1 MMIKINFVILMALFV
16 SSALAQE
23 LTIYLDVSSTS
34 TEGVVSYPS
43 ENLSFPVRGTDAN
56 DKLTRPWFQA
66 FPILGNYTI
75 VEIDEQ
81 LIRLQAQT
89 GKGKLLQRLYGKGG
103 LVLLSD
109 LKASGLWRSRANAP
123 LKSFGALSVPALSQ
137 LTSKLTLGM
146 SVAIKSL
153 AEKEQVR
160 WFHQKTVDYWL
171 SPQGIL
177 VPVPRDFV
185 TTEGFAI
192 VLDSES
198 AQVLT
203 LKIQDSFAYFEKPVA
218 VPFPQLSQVR
228 ISVWRI
234 DAELLGSQET
244 NTNAPFIFQQVV
256 PKVLKRGD
264 KVIVVCTERLEVNVD
279 SSLDISKL
287 LSKAQAELP
296 SSFTLLTLKNWL
308 AQEISDP
315 LVTQMFVAVLAEQ
328 ALRPIEIIDQDIKW
342 AFYSSK
348 IKLENRFFPLIRVF
362 IYSL

>member
-1 MMIKINFVILMALFV
+1 
-16 SSALAQE
+16 
-23 LTIYLDVSSTS
+23 
-34 TEGVVSYPS
+34 
-43 ENLSFPVRGTDAN
+43 
-56 DKLTRPWFQA
+56 
-66 FPILGNYTI
+66 
-75 VEIDEQ
+75 
-81 LIRLQAQT
+81 
-89 GKGKLLQRLYGKGG
+89 
-103 LVLLSD
+103 
-109 LKASGLWRSRANAP
+109 
-123 LKSFGALSVPALSQ
+123 
-137 LTSKLTLGM
+137 M
-146 SVAIKSL
+146 SVAIKW
-153 AEKEQVR
+153 EQVR
-160 WFHQKTVDYWL
+160 WFQQKTVDYWL
-171 SPQGIL
+171 SPQGII

-218 VPFPQLSQVR
+218 VQNVPFPQLSQVR

-244 NTNAPFIFQQVV
+244 NTNAPFIFQKVV

-264 KVIVVCTERLEVNVD
+264 KVIVLCTERLEVNVD

-296 SSFTLLTLKNWL
+296 SSFTLSTLKNWL

-328 ALRPIEIIDQDIKW
+328 ALRPIEIINQDIKW

>member
-1 MMIKINFVILMALFV
+1 MMNKISILMALYLLLIG
-16 SSALAQE
+16 SALAQE
-23 LTIYLDVSSTS
+23 LTIYLENSQ
-34 TEGVVSYPS
+34 GIIFYPP
-43 ENLSFPVRGTDAN
+43 ENISLPVRGTDSK

-81 LIRLQAQT
+81 VIRLQAQT

-160 WFHQKTVDYWL
+160 WFQQKTVDYWL

-218 VPFPQLSQVR
+218 VPFPKLSQVR

-234 DAELLGSQET
+234 NAELLGSQET
-244 NTNAPFIFQQVV
+244 NTNAPFIFQQVI

-279 SSLDISKL
+279 SSLDTSKL

-315 LVTQMFVAVLAEQ
+315 LVTQMFVAVLTEQ

-348 IKLENRFFPLIRVF
+348 IKLENRFFPLLRIF